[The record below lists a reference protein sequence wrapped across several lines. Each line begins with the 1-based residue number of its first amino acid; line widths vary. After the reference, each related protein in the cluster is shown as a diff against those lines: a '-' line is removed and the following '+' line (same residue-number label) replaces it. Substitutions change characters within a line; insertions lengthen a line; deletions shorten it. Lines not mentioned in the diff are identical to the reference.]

1 MIKRGDIFYADLN
14 QGKGS
19 EQNGRRPV
27 VILQNNK
34 GNRHS
39 TTTIAAMITS
49 ARKKSLPTHV
59 WVRKEDS
66 GLKEDSIVLLEQ
78 IQTLD
83 KKRLVNKAGRL
94 GRTAMAQVDRAV
106 CRSLYLVRKNKIS
119 NFEN

>member
-1 MIKRGDIFYADLN
+1 MIKRGDIFYADLDE
-14 QGKGS
+14 GKGS

-83 KKRLVNKAGRL
+83 KKRLVNKVGRL
-94 GRTAMAQVDRAV
+94 GKVVMDQVDRAAR
-106 CRSLYLVRKNKIS
+106 RSLYLERRK
-119 NFEN
+119 

>member
-1 MIKRGDIFYADLN
+1 MIKRGDIFYADIDE
-14 QGKGS
+14 GKGS

-83 KKRLVNKAGRL
+83 KKRLVNKVGQL
-94 GRTAMAQVDRAV
+94 GKVVMDQVDRAAR
-106 CRSLYLVRKNKIS
+106 RSLYLERRK
-119 NFEN
+119 

>member
-1 MIKRGDIFYADLN
+1 MIKRGDIFYADLD
-14 QGKGS
+14 QGTGS

-59 WVRKEDS
+59 WVSKEDS

-83 KKRLVNKAGRL
+83 KKRLVNKVGRL
-94 GRTAMAQVDRAV
+94 DKSAMDQVDRAV
-106 CRSLYLVRKNKIS
+106 RRSLYLECRK
-119 NFEN
+119 